1 MSFISFGILCIKLTD
16 DNLMMVICAF
26 DAFMVKHQIVHLGL
40 TVQWKSGQCKNN
52 TESLGVSRFISYW
65 DPMKV
70 VWGSAVDILVVDL

>member
-1 MSFISFGILCIKLTD
+1 
-16 DNLMMVICAF
+16 
-26 DAFMVKHQIVHLGL
+26 MVKYQIVHLGL

-70 VWGSAVDILVVDL
+70 VWGSVVDILVVDL

>member
-1 MSFISFGILCIKLTD
+1 
-16 DNLMMVICAF
+16 
-26 DAFMVKHQIVHLGL
+26 MVKHQIVHLGL
-40 TVQWKSGQCKNN
+40 TVQWKSGQYKNN